1 MLLTEKLMPMRDRK
15 KCLCLESECSFQN
28 LLLHRHR
35 DPGPEGESVEALL
48 VVHLTSDVD

>member
-1 MLLTEKLMPMRDRK
+1 MLLTGKLMLMHDRK
-15 KCLCLESECSFQN
+15 KRLGSECSFQN
-28 LLLHRHR
+28 LLLHLHRHR